1 MRQLLKRWFELA
13 VMIIL
18 VIFLGWLVSYQGGP
32 DLASYTTAEVS
43 RQNLIK
49 SVSLIGEVQKDND
62 DLLFLVGML
71 PEKDYLD
78 VDENDEVKVE
88 FDALA
93 DEEFS
98 GKIRSLS
105 EDPIVRV
112 NTTDYRAEFEVDD
125 MPEDILTGMHAE
137 VRIIIDRKDDRL
149 ALPNV
154 AIKKD
159 GEKYFVDQIVVE
171 RKLHISKLNIER
183 TKESIS
189 KVQIEIGFEGDDYT
203 EITGGL
209 KLGDRVISSTFE

>member
-13 VMIIL
+13 MMIVL
-18 VIFLGWLVSYQGGP
+18 LIFLGWLVSYQGGP

-43 RQNLIK
+43 RQNLIR
-49 SVSLIGEVQKDND
+49 SVTLNAEVQKDDD
-62 DLLFLVGML
+62 DLFLSGML
-71 PEKDYLD
+71 SEKDYLD
-78 VDENDEVKVE
+78 VDEDDDVKVE
-88 FDALA
+88 FDALP

-105 EDPIVRV
+105 EDPIIRV

-125 MPEDILTGMHAE
+125 MPEDILKGMHAE

-154 AIKKD
+154 ALKKD
-159 GEKYFVDQIVVE
+159 GDKYYVDQVIVE
-171 RKLHISKLNIER
+171 RKLHFSQLNIER
-183 TKESIS
+183 TKESIR
-189 KVQIEIGFEGDDYT
+189 KVTVEIGFEGDDYT

-209 KLGDRVISSTFE
+209 KMGDRVISSTFE